1 MVLYLYLQKFLVH
14 FLVFMSKIVNWIFGR
29 QIFLSIL
36 PCFCPMLQQIKI
48 FILA

>member
-1 MVLYLYLQKFLVH
+1 MVLYLYLQKFLIH

-29 QIFLSIL
+29 QIFCLFYHI
-36 PCFCPMLQQIKI
+36 FCPMLQQIKI